1 MYEWLD
7 KEFNRL
13 TEEIEETQKLR
24 TANQQKRN
32 ALVRKYHETKIIDTD
47 ERQKIVEET
56 EMLSDKTRTLFYKR
70 RAVNEMLKAY
80 YSENRLNR
88 ERGNKND

>member
-1 MYEWLD
+1 MYKWLD

-13 TEEIEETQKLR
+13 TEEIEEIAKQR
-24 TANQQKRN
+24 TVNQQKRN
-32 ALVRKYHETKIIDTD
+32 ALVKKYHETKTIDMA

-56 EMLSDKTRTLFYKR
+56 EMLSDKLRTLFYKR

-80 YSENRLNR
+80 YSENRLKR
-88 ERGNKND
+88 EKR

>member
-1 MYEWLD
+1 MYGWLD

-13 TEEIEETQKLR
+13 TEEIKEVREQR

-32 ALVRKYHETKIIDTD
+32 ALMRKYHETKIIDTD

-56 EMLSDKTRTLFYKR
+56 EMLSDKSRTLFYKR

-80 YSENRLNR
+80 YSENRLKR
-88 ERGNKND
+88 ERNE

>member
-24 TANQQKRN
+24 AANQQKRN
-32 ALVRKYHETKIIDTD
+32 AFVRKYHETKIIDTN
-47 ERQKIVEET
+47 ERQKIIEET
-56 EMLSDKTRTLFYKR
+56 EMLSDKSRTLFYKR

-80 YSENRLNR
+80 YSENRLKR
-88 ERGNKND
+88 ERGN

>member
-13 TEEIEETQKLR
+13 NAEIQETQKLR

-32 ALVRKYHETKIIDTD
+32 AFVRKYHETKIIDTD

-56 EMLSDKTRTLFYKR
+56 EMLSDKSRTLFYKR

-80 YSENRLNR
+80 YSENRLKR
-88 ERGNKND
+88 ERGE

>member
-1 MYEWLD
+1 MYKWLD

-13 TEEIEETQKLR
+13 TEEIEEIAKQR
-24 TANQQKRN
+24 TVNQQKRN
-32 ALVRKYHETKIIDTD
+32 ALVKKYHETKTIDMA

-56 EMLSDKTRTLFYKR
+56 EMLSDKSRTLFYKR

-80 YSENRLNR
+80 YSENRLKR
-88 ERGNKND
+88 EKR

>member
-13 TEEIEETQKLR
+13 TEEIEEISKQR
-24 TANQQKRN
+24 AANQQKRN
-32 ALVRKYHETKIIDTD
+32 AFVRKYHETKIIDTD
-47 ERQKIVEET
+47 ERQKIIEET
-56 EMLSDKTRTLFYKR
+56 EMLSDKSRTVFYKR

-80 YSENRLNR
+80 YSENRLKR
-88 ERGNKND
+88 EMR

>member
-1 MYEWLD
+1 MYKWLD

-13 TEEIEETQKLR
+13 TEEIEEIAKQR
-24 TANQQKRN
+24 TVNQQKRN
-32 ALVRKYHETKIIDTD
+32 ALVKKYHETKTIDMA
-47 ERQKIVEET
+47 ERQKIVKET
-56 EMLSDKTRTLFYKR
+56 EMLSDKSRTLFYKR

-88 ERGNKND
+88 ERGN

>member
-13 TEEIEETQKLR
+13 TKEIEETKKQR
-24 TANQQKRN
+24 TVNQQKRN
-32 ALVRKYHETKIIDTD
+32 AFVRKYHETKTIDTV
-47 ERQKIVEET
+47 ERQAIIEET
-56 EMLSDKTRTLFYKR
+56 EMLSDKSRTLFYKR

-80 YSENRLNR
+80 YSENRLKR
-88 ERGNKND
+88 ERGNKNE

>member
-1 MYEWLD
+1 MYKWLD

-13 TEEIEETQKLR
+13 TEEIEEIAKQR
-24 TANQQKRN
+24 TVNQQKRN
-32 ALVRKYHETKIIDTD
+32 ALVKKYHETKIIDMA

-56 EMLSDKTRTLFYKR
+56 EMLSDKSRTLFYKR

-80 YSENRLNR
+80 YSENKLKR
-88 ERGNKND
+88 EKR

>member
-13 TEEIEETQKLR
+13 TEEIEEIAKQRKT
-24 TANQQKRN
+24 NQQKRN
-32 ALVRKYHETKIIDTD
+32 TLIRHYHETRIIDTV
-47 ERQKIVEET
+47 ERQKVIEET
-56 EMLSDKTRTLFYKR
+56 EKLSDKSRTLFYKR

>member
-13 TEEIEETQKLR
+13 TEEIEEVREQR
-24 TANQQKRN
+24 TVNQQKRN

-56 EMLSDKTRTLFYKR
+56 EMLSDKSRTLFYKR

-80 YSENRLNR
+80 YSENRLKR
-88 ERGNKND
+88 ERGE

>member
-32 ALVRKYHETKIIDTD
+32 AFARKYHETKIIDTD

-56 EMLSDKTRTLFYKR
+56 EMLSDKSRTLFYKR
-70 RAVNEMLKAY
+70 RTVNEMLKAY
-80 YSENRLNR
+80 YSENRLKR
-88 ERGNKND
+88 ERGN